1 MTNRTALSQNDDLPA
16 PTHPKVRA
24 WELDFLRG
32 FAIIMVVWDHL
43 MYDSAYIFG
52 YYWQASG
59 NIGLSNYADF
69 AQTYFTSDLRH
80 FWWPFFV
87 FIFFFVSGICTAF
100 SKNNLIRG
108 LKLALAAAL
117 VSVVTYIAQ
126 FVLQL
131 GEAFI
136 LFGVLHCLSSCILI
150 YAIIE
155 LIVGLIGK
163 IGLSNKKG
171 NRWVMPIIC
180 LAFAIAGIIID
191 SIHNV
196 TLKEVVTNFASVPS
210 DSRIA
215 GLFVFH
221 ESWWTADYFPL
232 LPFFW
237 FFMLGA
243 TIGHLFYKNKKSL
256 FPRLNGKWHYP
267 FTIAGRYSLIIY
279 LASQVLTLGVLTLIT
294 WLAIGGLP
302 V

>member
-1 MTNRTALSQNDDLPA
+1 MTRRSAPSQKKDLPT
-16 PTHPKVRA
+16 PTPPKVRA

-59 NIGLSNYADF
+59 NIGLSNYASF
-69 AQTYFTSDLRH
+69 AQTYFTSGLRH

-108 LKLALAAAL
+108 IKLALAAAL
-117 VSVVTYIAQ
+117 VSIVTYITQ

-150 YAIIE
+150 YAVIE
-155 LIVGLIGK
+155 LTVGLF
-163 IGLSNKKG
+163 NKKG
-171 NRWVMPIIC
+171 NRRAMPIVC
-180 LAFAIAGIIID
+180 LAFAVAGIIID
-191 SIHNV
+191 SIYNV
-196 TLKEVVTNFASVPS
+196 TLKEVVTNFASMPS
-210 DSRIA
+210 DSKIA

-237 FFMLGA
+237 FFMLGSA
-243 TIGHLFYKNKKSL
+243 IGHLFYKDKKSL
-256 FPRLNGKWHYP
+256 FPRLSGKWHYP
-267 FTIAGRYSLIIY
+267 FTLPGRYSLIIY
-279 LASQVLTLGVLTLIT
+279 LASQVLTLAVLTLIT
-294 WLAIGGLP
+294 WLATGGLP